1 MKKFYLLLTL
11 FGVLTAGCSEL
22 GIDLDDLLN
31 KGENDEVVNKITK
44 NVSSELAV
52 DLGLS
57 VKWSPYNI
65 GANSPEEY
73 GNYYSWAET
82 APKAKYVKTHY
93 SAGYE
98 VLDDISGNPKY
109 DAATAN
115 WGEGWRMPTQDEYH
129 ELMQNCSLKWTKQ
142 NDVSGIKITG
152 TTGNSIFIPAA
163 GCLVGTKREETELS
177 GVWTGS
183 FDYVGEEDGEY
194 YCSAKVAYFADF
206 DYDTL
211 PDEYK
216 NSFNAAAECYIGI
229 PIRPIYD
236 K

>member
-1 MKKFYLLLTL
+1 MKKFYLLLAL

-22 GIDLDDLLN
+22 GIDLDNLLN
-31 KGENDEVVNKITK
+31 KGGNDEVVNKITK
-44 NVSSELAV
+44 NVSSDMAV

-73 GNYYSWAET
+73 GNYYSWGET
-82 APKAKYVKTHY
+82 APKAKYVKDGY

-115 WGEGWRMPTQDEYH
+115 WGEGWRMPTQAEYI
-129 ELMQNCSLKWTKQ
+129 ELLQSCSLQWTKQ
-142 NDVSGIKITG
+142 NNVSGIKITG

-163 GCLVGTKREETELS
+163 GCLVGTKREEAENCGL
-177 GVWTGS
+177 WTGT
-183 FDYVGEEDGEY
+183 FDYEGEEDGEY
-194 YCSAKVAYFADF
+194 YCSANVAYFADI
-206 DYDTL
+206 DYDSI
-211 PDEYK
+211 PESDRHFH
-216 NSFNAAAECYIGI
+216 SIAECYIGI
-229 PIRPIYD
+229 PIRPVYD